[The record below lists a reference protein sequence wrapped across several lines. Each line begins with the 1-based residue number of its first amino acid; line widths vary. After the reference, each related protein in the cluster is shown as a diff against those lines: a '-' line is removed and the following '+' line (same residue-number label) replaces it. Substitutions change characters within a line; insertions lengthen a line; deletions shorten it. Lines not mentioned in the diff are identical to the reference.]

1 MSIVLQEHQKLPV
14 KYIKR
19 KDVNGILL
27 YHSLGSGK
35 TITSIT
41 MAEKF
46 PNKEVVVIVPASLQ
60 DNYKKELKKA
70 KVKSLKRYQVISY
83 ESFHKYVKAINNPQ
97 DIEEYESRE
106 ELEQLSVTK
115 LRNLC
120 GKFFPLPKCK
130 KQSKKRLLEI
140 LEKIRSDFSNYRE
153 QQKVD
158 SFLKDKILIVDEA
171 HRLRNYSSKIAK
183 RIIAESKYAF
193 KVILLTGTPIVNFP
207 SDIAPLVNSVK
218 KENALYRNKFIF
230 DENYITYTIKKYK
243 VPIKKFGITIYEK
256 VKFKKI
262 KDIKN
267 GEEFGN
273 KIEGAISF
281 YENTDRSEFP
291 EVIRHYFPVI
301 MSRQQMRL
309 HSSIEREELTKE
321 DIKMLKG
328 EWAVDDESSSAQ
340 GRINAYLNKTRQVS
354 NLVKGELEKNKKSP
368 MYGLRTSPKLQTIL
382 SKVVTGEKPAIVY
395 SNFLPSGLYPLAK
408 MLDVSKIKYRIFTGE
423 VKTDEKKQIIED
435 YNKRKFDVLLVSSS
449 GSEGLDLKRTRQI
462 HIMEPHWNEA
472 KVQQVIG
479 RGIRYQS
486 HSDLPPEERKVDVY
500 YWYSVYS
507 DNESLSAD
515 KYLIDI
521 GNQKKK
527 VALKF
532 YDVIKNHSIEF
543 KYPEEKEEDKGNK
556 EKEKEKDK
564 EENKENKDVKST
576 KSLKSKKSKKI
587 SKKKVKNK
595 DTKSQKSKKSKKSRK
610 TRKTKKKTTFFGLF
624 GGGYSKPN
632 PNRVVS
638 NYVSPR
644 QVELGLV

>member
-46 PNKEVVVIVPASLQ
+46 PNKEIVVIVPASLQ
-60 DNYKKELKKA
+60 DNYKKELKKV
-70 KVKSLKRYQVISY
+70 KVKSIKRYQVVSY
-83 ESFHKYVKAINNPQ
+83 ESFHKYVKAITNSQ

-120 GKFFPLPKCK
+120 GKFFPLAKCK

-158 SFLKDKILIVDEA
+158 SFLKDKILIIDEA

-230 DENYITYTIKKYK
+230 DENYITYTITKYK

-301 MSRQQMRL
+301 MSYQQMRL
-309 HSSIEREELTKE
+309 HSSIEREELTRE

-395 SNFLPSGLYPLAK
+395 SHFLSSGLYPLAK
-408 MLDVSKIKYRIFTGE
+408 MLDVNKIKYRIFTGE

-435 YNKRKFDVLLVSSS
+435 YNKRKFDILLVSSS

-472 KVQQVIG
+472 KIQQVIG

-500 YWYSVYS
+500 YWYSVYN

-521 GNQKKK
+521 GSQKKK

-532 YDVIKNHSIEF
+532 YDVIKNYSIEF
-543 KYPEEKEEDKGNK
+543 KYPEEKEEEKK
-556 EKEKEKDK
+556 EEKE
-564 EENKENKDVKST
+564 
-576 KSLKSKKSKKI
+576 
-587 SKKKVKNK
+587 
-595 DTKSQKSKKSKKSRK
+595 
-610 TRKTKKKTTFFGLF
+610 
-624 GGGYSKPN
+624 
-632 PNRVVS
+632 
-638 NYVSPR
+638 
-644 QVELGLV
+644 